1 MQTTQGDR
9 PLRTIVDRYGWP
21 KVLICAMLVGFLAA
35 FVKAE
40 LTGSDGPPS
49 CAKSYVGRY
58 DGPGFD
64 ALGKYMNKMAECD
77 HAVEKW
83 CAENHSEDP
92 DGCSNN
98 VEIDGDARNVGKN

>member
-1 MQTTQGDR
+1 MQTAQGQR

-21 KVLICAMLVGFLAA
+21 KVLLVACIIGASGGWISSQ
-35 FVKAE
+35 VNHN
-40 LTGSDGPPS
+40 DGPPA
-49 CAKSYVGRY
+49 CAKSFVGTY

-83 CAENHSEDP
+83 CAENHPEDP

-98 VEIDGDARNVGKN
+98 VEIDGDDRNVGKN